1 MNLEQLATAVLEVTE
16 ATGVPFMAV
25 GAIAAGAYGIP
36 RSTRDVDLLVAVHV
50 GGGVAA
56 VMKALEP
63 LLDFDPQCQFDTLTW
78 GRRHVGVTRSKP
90 SLKVELFELFDD
102 PFVLEEF
109 GRRREVFVPLLA
121 RSTWLPS
128 PEDVVVQKLR
138 WGRSKDLDDARDVLA
153 VQGTDFLDLAY
164 IRQWC
169 ATHGTTERLDKALSD
184 IPPM

>member
-56 VMKALEP
+56 VMKAP
-63 LLDFDPQCQFDTLTW
+63 
-78 GRRHVGVTRSKP
+78 
-90 SLKVELFELFDD
+90 ELFELFDD

-109 GRRREVFVPLLA
+109 SRRREVFVPLLD

-153 VQGTDFLDLAY
+153 VQGTDFLDMAY
-164 IRQWC
+164 IRKWC
-169 ATHGTTERLDKALSD
+169 ATHGTTERLEKALSE